1 MQRYD
6 FNVKPSSA
14 NSMTLL
20 QPPVGP
26 LRWASPQPLDN
37 SSEVY
42 DSTVFG
48 PSCAQ
53 YVSAIPTVWALNIT
67 GNLIVNYGESLL
79 AGQVAENSA
88 EDCLTIAIWTP
99 ANATANSKLP
109 VLHFLTGGGDVTG
122 GINIPTQMPA
132 NMVHRSQTHIVVT
145 TNYRVNI
152 FSYPNAA
159 GLNDTNF
166 GLQDQRAAV
175 EWIAKNIASFGG
187 DPTKITLWGQSA
199 GASATDNYLF
209 AFDQDP
215 IVRASISSSGV
226 ALGRALQNDTTGS
239 NFTFVA
245 KSLGCEFCDPKL
257 ELQCMRTVPMPRI
270 ENFVGQYQD
279 NSTLVNTSQPA
290 IAFTRQ
296 VDGKYVFANYTERYL
311 SGSIAKIPKIIG
323 TTAREASALVLVPL
337 SNYTAGPSPELID
350 SQTLSTVCAAHNT
363 SVLRDQIGLSTY
375 RYEWAGNF
383 SNIAPVPWLGA
394 YHYSDLYMLF
404 GTYHITPGVA
414 PPVEVQASE
423 RMQDWFLAFVKDP
436 STLAQQG
443 WPKYDTSGAGGGKL
457 AQFGADG
464 KMVQLVN
471 GSSVEGAC
479 YIPGATYDTTP

>member
-1 MQRYD
+1 M
-6 FNVKPSSA
+6 
-14 NSMTLL
+14 
-20 QPPVGP
+20 
-26 LRWASPQPLDN
+26 
-37 SSEVY
+37 
-42 DSTVFG
+42 
-48 PSCAQ
+48 
-53 YVSAIPTVWALNIT
+53 
-67 GNLIVNYGESLL
+67 
-79 AGQVAENSA
+79 
-88 EDCLTIAIWTP
+88 
-99 ANATANSKLP
+99 
-109 VLHFLTGGGDVTG
+109 TG

-132 NMVHRSQTHIVVT
+132 NMVHRSQSHIVVT

-175 EWIAKNIASFGG
+175 EWVAENIASFGG

-226 ALGRALQNDTTGS
+226 ALGRALHNDTTGS

-245 KSLGCEFCDPKL
+245 KSLGCNFCDPKL

-279 NSTLVNTSQPA
+279 NSTLVNTLQPE

-311 SGSIAKIPKIIG
+311 NGSIAKIPKIIG

-337 SNYTAGPSPELID
+337 SNYTAGPSPELIN

-394 YHYSDLYMLF
+394 YHYSDLYMVF

-414 PPVEVQASE
+414 PPIEVQASE

-436 STLAQQG
+436 SSLAQQG
-443 WPKYDTSGAGGGKL
+443 WPKYDISGVGGGKL

-464 KMVQLVN
+464 TVVQLVN

-479 YIPGATYDTTP
+479 YIPGATYNTTP